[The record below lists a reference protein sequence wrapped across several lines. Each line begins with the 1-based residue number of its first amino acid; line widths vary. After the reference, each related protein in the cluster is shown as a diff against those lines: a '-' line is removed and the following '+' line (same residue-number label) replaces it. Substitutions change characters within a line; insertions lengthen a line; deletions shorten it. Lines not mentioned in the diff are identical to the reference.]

1 MRDRCLLH
9 LNQLDNFAA
18 YMARFGWSR
27 EETKGFYEKLRLA
40 KAGQPPIVIYARA
53 AAREHV
59 TVERQH
65 ERHVRA
71 FIQDRRRQG
80 LGGPIHARGNR
91 L

>member
-9 LNQLDNFAA
+9 FNQIDNFAA

-27 EETKGFYEKLRLA
+27 ETTKGDYEVLRLA
-40 KAGQPPIVIYARA
+40 KAGQPPIVMYARA
-53 AAREHV
+53 TAREHV

-71 FIQDRRRQG
+71 FIQDRRIQG
-80 LGGPIHARGNR
+80 LGGPVNANRGG